1 MARVNSCSAYRAKSE
16 EEFSRGVKGRP
27 KIGPHAKTEEEAA
40 WNKSTGLPQY
50 AAPCEGRGDARP
62 IFKALFKLI
71 FGPQG
76 IEESGNSGIAEFEN
90 SAISEFGNSGI
101 PELRIIGF
109 QWNYW
114 FSVELLVFN
123 GIVNS

>member
-1 MARVNSCSAYRAKSE
+1 MASVNSCSAYKAKSE
-16 EEFSRGVKGRP
+16 EFYKEVRGRP

-62 IFKALFKLI
+62 IFNAPLKLI

-76 IEESGNSGIAEFEN
+76 IEESGNSGIAKFEN
-90 SAISEFGNSGI
+90 CLISEFGNALIGI
-101 PELRIIGF
+101 EF
-109 QWNYW
+109 CE
-114 FSVELLVFN
+114 FHEK
-123 GIVNS
+123 